1 MDFLSK
7 KPMDMSL
14 GKVKEQAALSANSYK
29 EHYVGEKVTIDGHSY
44 VVEKFVNSK
53 DSGFS
58 ATLYRKENSNE
69 HTIAYFI

>member
-1 MDFLSK
+1 MELSFK

-29 EHYVGEKVTIDGHSY
+29 EHYVGERVTINGNSY

-58 ATLYRKENSNE
+58 ATLYRRENTNE

>member
-29 EHYVGEKVTIDGHSY
+29 EHYVVKNLQTIKIH
-44 VVEKFVNSK
+44 
-53 DSGFS
+53 
-58 ATLYRKENSNE
+58 
-69 HTIAYFI
+69 

>member
-29 EHYVGEKVTIDGHSY
+29 EHYVVKKFTNNKDTLSIADTYID
-44 VVEKFVNSK
+44 KLLILN
-53 DSGFS
+53 
-58 ATLYRKENSNE
+58 ASNKMM
-69 HTIAYFI
+69 I